1 MGICPS
7 DVPVLSRMREGG
19 LAIAMLERL
28 GGDSKVEE
36 LAARAFCWQEITP
49 MITKA
54 ELVHLVGDIDDAP
67 LMEILALS
75 PSVAE
80 VEEAVLWAEGEGD
93 ELARSG
99 HSLNG
104 KAAIIYEILTAD
116 LEDESPRPAP

>member
-1 MGICPS
+1 M
-7 DVPVLSRMREGG
+7 
-19 LAIAMLERL
+19 
-28 GGDSKVEE
+28 EE
-36 LAARAFCWQEITP
+36 LAARAFFWQEITP

-93 ELARSG
+93 VVARSG

-116 LEDESPRPAP
+116 LEDEPPHPAP

>member
-1 MGICPS
+1 
-7 DVPVLSRMREGG
+7 
-19 LAIAMLERL
+19 
-28 GGDSKVEE
+28 
-36 LAARAFCWQEITP
+36 

-67 LMEILALS
+67 LMDILALS

-93 ELARSG
+93 VLARSG
-99 HSLNG
+99 HSLTG

-116 LEDESPRPAP
+116 LEEDSPRPTP